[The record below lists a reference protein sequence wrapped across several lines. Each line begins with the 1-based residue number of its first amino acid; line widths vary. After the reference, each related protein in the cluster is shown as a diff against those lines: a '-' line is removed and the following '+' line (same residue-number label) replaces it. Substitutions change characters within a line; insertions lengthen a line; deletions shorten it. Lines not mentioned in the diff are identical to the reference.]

1 VKPYMPPMM
10 LYRVGYD
17 SAVCFVCFFVCFFS
31 FVLSFAFLFCPVIF
45 LPGSFTLL
53 SFKIAS
59 MSPLASSRYDP

>member
-1 VKPYMPPMM
+1 
-10 LYRVGYD
+10 L
-17 SAVCFVCFFVCFFS
+17 FVFFS

-45 LPGSFTLL
+45 LPCSFTLL